1 MKRSRRTGPT
11 GRVVRS
17 RTLYKGKVVSLKLDR
32 VVEPGGVETRREVVV
47 HPGAVVLLPCFPDGR
62 VLLVR
67 QYRHAARQS
76 LWELVAGTLEPG
88 EDPRHAAHRELL
100 EETGYQARHIKPVF
114 DFYPSPGILS
124 ERMHLFEARGLTRCK
139 ANPDADERIRA
150 RRFTRAELRK
160 MLTAGKIRDGKT
172 LVGLLW
178 LFHSAG
184 RST

>member
-1 MKRSRRTGPT
+1 M
-11 GRVVRS
+11 VRS

-32 VVEPGGVETRREVVV
+32 VVEPGRVETRREVVV

-67 QYRHAARQS
+67 QYRHPARQS

-100 EETGYQARHIKPVF
+100 EETGYRARHMKPVF

-124 ERMHLFEARGLTRCK
+124 ERMHLFEARGLTRSR
-139 ANPDADERIRA
+139 ANPDADERIRV
-150 RRFTRAELRK
+150 RRFKRAELRK
-160 MLTAGKIRDGKT
+160 MLAAGKIRDGKT

-184 RST
+184 QRA